1 MYLVGSRMGTEENRS
16 KKLTLKMYSKNIPKQ
31 IYSIAIEFEC
41 QIHLN
46 VLL

>member
-1 MYLVGSRMGTEENRS
+1 MSRKEEQCIWLGRE
-16 KKLTLKMYSKNIPKQ
+16 LTLKMYSNNIPKQ